1 MTEPGRYDVLT
12 IGRVG
17 VDLYP
22 LQAGV
27 ALEHVTT
34 FGRFLGGSATNV
46 AVAAASRRSWRPP
59 RWPAPGSPTAAPT
72 HLRCW

>member
-34 FGRFLGGSATNV
+34 FGRFLGSYRTL
-46 AVAAASRRSWRPP
+46 SR
-59 RWPAPGSPTAAPT
+59 
-72 HLRCW
+72 